1 MVPVVTRWAPSNPK
15 SNARGPG
22 TVVTDPSEQ
31 SDYSVDSIDESWLQH
46 WGPCKREKDIL
57 VDEELCNVGTHNINS
72 FPDRNVPKMVRMM
85 QTYKDMHVVGLSELN
100 RNWFKVQEKDQLR
113 ERFKKLWRQKRIK
126 TTWLK
131 DRDWR
136 YSRVQQGGVAT
147 MARGQASTYVQDM
160 GEDKYGLGRW
170 NWMSFEATS
179 ENTKTTIIQMYRPNK
194 NTTDEGSVYMQQKSR
209 MKTDECPINRFDMDL
224 LEQIDELIEEGFQI
238 ILMGDFNTDL
248 TRDSALIEALA
259 ERGIVDIM
267 KECNGYNN
275 VPNTSEVSWV

>member
-1 MVPVVTRWAPSNPK
+1 
-15 SNARGPG
+15 
-22 TVVTDPSEQ
+22 
-31 SDYSVDSIDESWLQH
+31 
-46 WGPCKREKDIL
+46 
-57 VDEELCNVGTHNINS
+57 
-72 FPDRNVPKMVRMM
+72 
-85 QTYKDMHVVGLSELN
+85 
-100 RNWFKVQEKDQLR
+100 
-113 ERFKKLWRQKRIK
+113 
-126 TTWLK
+126 
-131 DRDWR
+131 
-136 YSRVQQGGVAT
+136 